1 MAYCFKGNQMNRS
14 IANMIRH
21 KLYLIIT
28 VLMLGSLVI
37 TGFALPMGSVFGAD
51 GENKLTK
58 TSDPIVTENGLNY
71 YQNQKMTQAER
82 EAAAERFKAA
92 RALAAASVKAAGVP
106 EELSAAQLDPG
117 GIPHYFGPYPN
128 FANSPMPKGAVT
140 TVTVDNGGTGYV
152 APTVDITDVYG
163 TGSGASATAT
173 IVDGVITAINIAAGG
188 TGYTAPA
195 VSITDAEGIDAV
207 ATATIGG
214 TLSGGIRKF
223 VDSMAGVGAG
233 GINNLGQYIP
243 TAVADQTTY
252 TGSDY
257 YEIALVEYEEQMHTD
272 LPPTRLRGYVQL
284 ETGVVS
290 GGHFALTQVNGT
302 PILDANCNQVYAMDK
317 PHYLGPLVIARRDVA
332 VRIKFTN
339 YLPTGSGGNLFL
351 PVDTTLPGAGP
362 GPIGGASYTQNRA
375 TIHMHGNN
383 TVWISDGTPH
393 QWITPADESTPYPK
407 GISVYNVPDMPDPGD
422 GSQTFFYTNAQ
433 SARLMFYHD
442 HAEGITRLNV
452 YAGEAAGYVITDQV
466 DQDMINGTNVSGV
479 NPTLARV
486 LPDIG
491 IPLIVQD
498 KTWVDPN
505 TIAYQDP
512 TWNWGTTPP
521 AAHAGDLWLP
531 HVYMPN
537 QNPWDISGANAFGRW
552 FYGPWFWPPTTSIT
566 YPPIPNPY
574 YGPAAPWEPPMV
586 PATPNPSSFMEAF
599 MDTPLVNGT
608 VYPFMTVEPKTYR
621 FRILNAA
628 NDRIFNFQLYQA
640 YDPATGIVG
649 TGTEVKM
656 VPASATAG
664 FPRYW
669 PTDGRDGGV
678 PDPATVGP
686 SFIQIG
692 TEGGFLPAPVV
703 LPNKPVNYNYNGTE
717 FDVGNVNQGTLIMGC
732 AERADVLVDFRNFAG
747 KTLIL
752 YNDAPSAFPAG
763 DARYA
768 YYTGKLDLV
777 DTGGTPTTQPGYGP
791 NIRTIM
797 QIRVAATPVAPAYNV
812 ATLNSVFAKTAS
824 KNGVFEVSQE
834 EIIVPNSYYNS
845 AYNATFPSPLTT
857 YSRIADSSK
866 TFTTVSGASVTL
878 DFQTKAMHDE
888 MGGVFDIDY
897 GRMSTSLGLEVPA
910 ANTVNQIFMGM
921 PYNGPPVE
929 LIKGS
934 VYGTPI
940 GSLGDGTQIWTISHN
955 GVDTH
960 PIHFHL
966 YNVQLINRVA
976 WDNLIREPDPNELG
990 WKETVRINPLQT
1002 TTVALRPT
1010 IPTPAQV
1017 PFPVPNSVRLIDAT
1031 VGEGDALRPPSPAL
1045 AFMDP
1050 LGNAVGPIYNHVVNY
1065 GWEYVWHCHILAH
1078 EEMDMMHAQ
1087 IFAVPPEVPS
1097 KLSFVVGTGPDRVT
1111 LYWNDNSLGET
1122 GFTIQRAEDAGFT
1135 LNPVS
1140 FTVGPN
1146 VTSYLDNTIATG
1158 TTYYYHI
1165 LANNMVGDTQVYP
1178 APSVGYEHYSVDSAY
1193 STAVSTDQ
1201 TSLPTPPTPLFPA
1214 LASNIERLAPNS
1226 SDIAT
1231 LAPSTSNIAT
1241 LTPNLDWSEV
1251 SGATSYGLQVST
1263 DPGFVLEVVNQTG
1276 LASPSFT
1283 IPVGTL
1289 SWNTTYYWRA
1299 SATNGTGTSA
1309 WSATW
1314 SFQPVPPIPDKPTLT
1329 LPADGASVNSFTPWL
1344 LWSEGGGGAPTSYH
1358 IQLSTDPGFAS
1369 TVLDQTGISRAGF
1382 MVPDGIIQCNINYF
1396 WQVNATN
1403 ANGTSDWSTAKSFL
1417 SPQTFSFMGIGTDN
1431 PQRPLHLSGNAA
1443 LIERNQD
1450 SAGVIIKRTA
1460 TNHWVFGVDELPQ
1473 SQFVIKTYPEGQSA
1487 TVRMSIDMLGNITIP
1502 GTLHKSGGTFRIDHP
1517 LDPANKYLSHSF
1529 VESPDMLNVY
1539 NGSAVLDKEGKAIV
1553 QLPSYFET
1561 LNRDFSYQLE
1571 CVGSYA
1577 PLYINQEIKNN
1588 SFTIAGGR
1596 PGMKV
1601 SWQVVGIRQDPF
1613 AEAHPIVVEQEKTA
1627 IEKGFYMHPV
1637 E

>member
-1 MAYCFKGNQMNRS
+1 
-14 IANMIRH
+14 MIRH

-28 VLMLGSLVI
+28 ILMLLSLVI
-37 TGFALPMGSVFGAD
+37 TGFALPRGSVFGAD

-71 YQNQKMTQAER
+71 YQNQKMTRAER

-128 FANSPMPKGAVT
+128 YANSPMPKGAVT
-140 TVTVDNGGTGYV
+140 TITVDNGGTGYI
-152 APTVDITDVYG
+152 APTVDITDAYG
-163 TGSGASATAT
+163 TGSGATATAT
-173 IVDGVITAINIAAGG
+173 VVDGVITAINIAAGG
-188 TGYTAPA
+188 TEYTAPM
-195 VSITDAEGIDAV
+195 VTITDAAGIDAI

-243 TAVADQTTY
+243 TAVADTTTY
-252 TGSDY
+252 AGSAY
-257 YEIALVEYEEQMHTD
+257 YEIALVEYEEKMHTD

-290 GGHFALTQVNGT
+290 GGHVALTQINGT
-302 PILDANCNQVYAMDK
+302 PILDVNCNQVYAMDK
-317 PHYLGPLVIARRDVA
+317 PHYLGPLIIAQRDVA

-339 YLPTGSGGNLFL
+339 YLPTGSGGKLFL

-362 GPIGGASYTQNRA
+362 GPIPGESYTQNRA

-383 TVWISDGTPH
+383 TVWISDGTPR
-393 QWITPADESTPYPK
+393 QWITPADENTPYPK

-422 GSQTFFYTNAQ
+422 GSQTFFYTNTQ

-442 HAEGITRLNV
+442 HSEGITRLNV

-466 DQDMINGTNVSGV
+466 EQDMINGTNVSGV
-479 NPTLARV
+479 NPTLVGV

-491 IPLIVQD
+491 IPLIVQE

-512 TWNWGTTPP
+512 TWNWGTTSPVP
-521 AAHAGDLWLP
+521 HAGDLWLP

-552 FYGPWFWPPTTSIT
+552 FYGPWFWPPTTNIT

-628 NDRIFNFQLYQA
+628 NDRFFNFQLYQA

-649 TGTEVKM
+649 TGSEVKM

-703 LPNKPVNYNYNGTE
+703 LPTKPVNWNYNATE

-768 YYTGKLDLV
+768 YYTGKPDLT

-797 QIRVAATPVAPAYNV
+797 QIRVAAAPVAPAYDV
-812 ATLNSVFAKTAS
+812 ATLNSVFTKTAT
-824 KNGVFEVSQE
+824 KRGVFEVSQE
-834 EIIVPNSYYNS
+834 EIIVPNSKYNS

-857 YSRIADSSK
+857 YSKIADSSK
-866 TFTTVSGASVTL
+866 TFTTVAGASVTL
-878 DFQTKAMHDE
+878 DFQPKAMHDE
-888 MGGVFDIDY
+888 MGGAFDIDY

-910 ANTVNQIFMGM
+910 ANTVSQIYMGM

-976 WDNLIREPDPNELG
+976 WDNIIREPDPNELG
-990 WKETVRINPLQT
+990 WKETVRISPLQT

-1017 PFPVPNSVRLIDAT
+1017 PFPIPNSVRLIDPGI
-1031 VGEGDALRPPSPAL
+1031 GEGDALRPPSPAL

-1050 LGNAVGPIYNHVVNY
+1050 MGNATGIILNHVVNY

-1087 IFAVPPEVPS
+1087 IFAIPPEAPS
-1097 KLSFVVGTGPDRVT
+1097 NLGFVVGTAPDRVT

-1122 GFTIQRAEDAGFT
+1122 GFTIQRAKDAGFT

-1158 TTYYYHI
+1158 ITYYYHI
-1165 LANNMVGDTQVYP
+1165 LANNMVGDTQIYP
-1178 APSVGYEHYSVDSAY
+1178 APSIGYEHFSVDSAY
-1193 STAVSTDQ
+1193 SATIATNG
-1201 TSLPTPPTPLFPA
+1201 TSLPTPPTPLYPA
-1214 LASNIERLAPNS
+1214 LASNIDRLAAN
-1226 SDIAT
+1226 
-1231 LAPSTSNIAT
+1231 TSNIAT
-1241 LTPNLDWSEV
+1241 LTPNLDWSDV
-1251 SGATSYGLQVST
+1251 GGAISYGLQVST
-1263 DPGFVLEVVNQTG
+1263 DPGFVMKVVNQTG
-1276 LASPSFT
+1276 LASPGFT
-1283 IPVGTL
+1283 VPAGAL

-1309 WSATW
+1309 WSETW
-1314 SFQPVPPIPDKPTLT
+1314 SFQPVPPIPGAPILTSPT
-1329 LPADGASVNSFTPWL
+1329 DGATANAFTPWL
-1344 LWSEGGGGAPTSYH
+1344 LWSAGAGGAPARYQVQISA
-1358 IQLSTDPGFAS
+1358 DPSFAT
-1369 TVLDQTGISRAGF
+1369 TVLDPTDTSRAGF
-1382 MVPDGIIQCNINYF
+1382 MVPAGIIQRNTAYF
-1396 WQVNATN
+1396 WRVNATN
-1403 ANGTSDWSTAKSFL
+1403 ANGTSGWSTTSSFAAQSRWAAYFEGPGKDPWRYSSGTTEGPSISDKTPGVDVQVIGGGPGDADGVANSFIVNPVEPAIPASPTPTLIATPAQPEVSTVISASPHGGSMPSTVPPSSPMQLPNLLVQNASL
-1417 SPQTFSFMGIGTDN
+1417 SASKVAPGIPVTVTANIANKGNVIGSTNVKLYVNGEEDSTMGITVESAGN
-1431 PQRPLHLSGNAA
+1431 RPIYFTLS
-1443 LIERNQD
+1443 RNQPGTYD
-1450 SAGVIIKRTA
+1450 VYVGGVEAGKFVVEEAIDPNIILFISLSLIA
-1460 TNHWVFGVDELPQ
+1460 VSLVL
-1473 SQFVIKTYPEGQSA
+1473 A
-1487 TVRMSIDMLGNITIP
+1487 ITIARR
-1502 GTLHKSGGTFRIDHP
+1502 KSYY
-1517 LDPANKYLSHSF
+1517 K
-1529 VESPDMLNVY
+1529 
-1539 NGSAVLDKEGKAIV
+1539 
-1553 QLPSYFET
+1553 
-1561 LNRDFSYQLE
+1561 
-1571 CVGSYA
+1571 
-1577 PLYINQEIKNN
+1577 
-1588 SFTIAGGR
+1588 
-1596 PGMKV
+1596 
-1601 SWQVVGIRQDPF
+1601 
-1613 AEAHPIVVEQEKTA
+1613 
-1627 IEKGFYMHPV
+1627 
-1637 E
+1637 